1 MSLKKWTNAEVAAIR
16 EDKRTHSLKEL
27 EKKYSLRPSQ
37 IMYALY
43 SYEHKRDEVPV
54 PKLKTPKAEVSEPET
69 PLAVKRASRQF
80 LAKEPKVEPPKADFM
95 KWFFNFFK

>member
-1 MSLKKWTNAEVAAIR
+1 MALKKWTNAEVAAIR

-43 SYEHKRDEVPV
+43 SYEHKRDEVPAF
-54 PKLKTPKAEVSEPET
+54 KLEEPET

-80 LAKEPKVEPPKADFM
+80 LAKEPEVEPPKVDLV
-95 KWFFNFFK
+95 KWFFNFFR

>member
-27 EKKYSLRPSQ
+27 EKKYSLRLSQ
-37 IMYALY
+37 IKYALY
-43 SYEHKRDEVPV
+43 SYEHKRDEVPAF
-54 PKLKTPKAEVSEPET
+54 KLEEPET

-80 LAKEPKVEPPKADFM
+80 LAKEPKVEPPKVDII

>member
-43 SYEHKRDEVPV
+43 SYEHKRDEVPAS
-54 PKLKTPKAEVSEPET
+54 KLEEPET
-69 PLAVKRASRQF
+69 PL
-80 LAKEPKVEPPKADFM
+80 LAKEPKVEPPKVDII

>member
-43 SYEHKRDEVPV
+43 SYEHKRDETPV
-54 PKLKTPKAEVSEPET
+54 AELEA
-69 PLAVKRASRQF
+69 PLAVKKDSRQF
-80 LAKEPKVEPPKADFM
+80 LAKEPKVEPPKIDII

>member
-1 MSLKKWTNAEVAAIR
+1 MALKKWTNAEVAAIR

-43 SYEHKRDEVPV
+43 SYEHKRDEVPAF
-54 PKLKTPKAEVSEPET
+54 KLEELET

-80 LAKEPKVEPPKADFM
+80 LAKEPEVESPKVNLV
-95 KWFFNFFK
+95 KWFFNFFR